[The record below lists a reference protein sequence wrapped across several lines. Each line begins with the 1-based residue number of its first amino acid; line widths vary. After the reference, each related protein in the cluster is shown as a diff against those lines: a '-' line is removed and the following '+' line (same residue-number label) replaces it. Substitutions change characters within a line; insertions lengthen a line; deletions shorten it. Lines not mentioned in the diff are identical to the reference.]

1 MARSVAAGHVVEI
14 PVVPTLADGLAGQ
27 IDDEA
32 LDIGM
37 NGLDEIVTLSEDEI
51 AQTIAWLARTH
62 DARAEGA
69 GAVGVASVL
78 LGKLT
83 KLRTPAAIVVSGGNI
98 DGGRFQE
105 IEGEWRVKRGSAA
118 DSPHSPSPL
127 PLSAKQ

>member
-1 MARSVAAGHVVEI
+1 MARSVAAGRVVEI

-62 DARAEGA
+62 DVKAEGA
-69 GAVGVASVL
+69 GAVGVGAVWL
-78 LGKLT
+78 RKLPKLT
-83 KLRTPAAIVVSGGNI
+83 TPAAVVVSGGNI
-98 DGGRFQE
+98 DDSRLSE
-105 IEGEWRVKRGSAA
+105 LLRSSNVAA
-118 DSPHSPSPL
+118 PGALIS
-127 PLSAKQ
+127 